1 MRMTEL
7 LTTTAL
13 QPQRTRRT
21 DTARI
26 LTSGDVGKILP
37 IKMIPVFREDAVQNG
52 RVRVSVEMM
61 ETAEMLAN
69 SVMIEAQAH
78 FVPFLAFEQF
88 NGIDSFNRSYMKE
101 AEADG
106 STIPF
111 FEVDKY
117 EATDTGDTSARDT
130 SDWDTTASGD
140 RPLFYQTLGL
150 HHQKTDINM
159 SYVQAYNA
167 VVNMR
172 REARSKNLTIRNE
185 FDHSLAEAFRLN
197 LGFSD
202 IVSDYD
208 EKTIDGQVNLSGLS
222 FVAPVRSNLASEG
235 QASLNNS
242 NAWVSTNSWSPSAAA
257 GEATYVGGSDP
268 YFDWAGKVWAEL
280 TQGGSATM
288 SLNDIEM
295 AKKTAAMAEFRTKF
309 DHLSEEYLIDLMLSG
324 VNLPAEMMKQP
335 MLLASKR
342 APIQFMQR
350 YATDAGNLDENVA
363 NGAASLD
370 LTVRLP
376 RTNVGGII
384 VITASAV
391 PESIWERKEDHFLS
405 CVDPD
410 TLPQFT
416 RDYLDPNAVEAVVN
430 GEIDVNHSTPDS
442 VFGYRPLNSKWL
454 NRDYTSVGGKYYRP
468 ADDAFTEVRSKIYS
482 TEATNP
488 TLNADWYLCTNM
500 HKKVFADQVSDSLE
514 ISCVSAMNITGH
526 TVGGE
531 RLIEATDDYDKV
543 TAQVDQT
550 RVDPS

>member
-26 LTSGDVGKILP
+26 LTSGDLGKILP
-37 IKMIPVFREDAVQNG
+37 IKMIPIFREDAVQNG
-52 RVRVSVEMM
+52 RVRLTVEMM

-69 SVMIEAQAH
+69 SVVVEAQAH

-106 STIPF
+106 NTIDFFQKNKAWNGSAQVTITGST
-111 FEVDKY
+111 
-117 EATDTGDTSARDT
+117 A
-130 SDWDTTASGD
+130 DTTGSYGMD
-140 RPLFYQTLGL
+140 TFYQTLGL
-150 HHQKTDINM
+150 HHGETDIN
-159 SYVQAYNA
+159 SSLVQAYNA
-167 VVNMR
+167 VVNQR
-172 REARSKNLTIRNE
+172 REARSKNLPLRDE
-185 FDHSLAEAFRLN
+185 FDHNLAEAFRLN
-197 LGFSD
+197 LGFNE

-208 EKTIDGQVNLSGLS
+208 EKTVDGQINLSGLS
-222 FVAPVRSNLASEG
+222 FKAPVHSERFD
-235 QASLNNS
+235 L
-242 NAWVSTNSWSPSAAA
+242 
-257 GEATYVGGSDP
+257 VGGLRVPASINAPTGSNGD
-268 YFDWAGKVWAEL
+268 YAFEMDEIWAEL
-280 TQGGSATM
+280 TSGGDAVM

-295 AKKTAAMAEFRTKF
+295 AKKTAAMAKMRTKY
-309 DHLSEEYLIDLMLSG
+309 DHLDEDYLIDLLLSG
-324 VNLPAEMMKQP
+324 VQLPAEMLKQP
-335 MLLASKR
+335 ILLASKR
-342 APIQFMQR
+342 APIQFIQR
-350 YATDAGNLDENVA
+350 YATDAGNLDENVS
-363 NGAASLD
+363 NGAAQID

-376 RTNVGGII
+376 RTNVGGVI
-384 VITASAV
+384 VITCSAV

-416 RDYLDPNAVEAVVN
+416 RDFLDPNKIEQVLN

-442 VFGYRPLNSKWL
+442 VFGYRPLNSKWIS
-454 NRDYTSVGGKYYRP
+454 RDYTSVGGKYYRP

-531 RLIEATDDYDKV
+531 RLIEATEDYDKV
-543 TAQVDQT
+543 IAQVDQT
-550 RVDPS
+550 RIDPS

>member
-37 IKMIPVFREDAVQNG
+37 IKMIPLFREDAVQNG
-52 RVRVSVEMM
+52 RVRITVEMM

-69 SVMIEAQAH
+69 SVMVEAQAH
-78 FVPFLAFEQF
+78 FVPFLAFSQF

-101 AEADG
+101 AESDG
-106 STIPF
+106 STINF
-111 FEVDKY
+111 FEKNKFFDGSSVLTIADKPDFD
-117 EATDTGDTSARDT
+117 TDNRWGLAQ
-130 SDWDTTASGD
+130 
-140 RPLFYQTLGL
+140 FYQTLGL
-150 HHQKTDINM
+150 HHNENNINN
-159 SYVQAYNA
+159 SYVQSYNA
-167 VVNMR
+167 VVNHR
-172 REARSKNLTIRNE
+172 LEARSKNLPTRNE
-185 FDHSLAEAFRLN
+185 FDHNLAEAFRLN
-197 LGFSD
+197 LGFND

-208 EKTIDGQVNLSGLS
+208 DKLIDGSVELSGLT
-222 FVAPVRSNLASEG
+222 FKAGLVAETASGALGTAGSETPTGDSYSQSNTTRPDGTAI
-235 QASLNNS
+235 
-242 NAWVSTNSWSPSAAA
+242 TSA
-257 GEATYVGGSDP
+257 YHWNDI
-268 YFDWAGKVWAEL
+268 WAEL
-280 TQGGSATM
+280 TSGGNATM

-295 AKKTAAMAEFRTKF
+295 AKKTAAFARLRSQY
-309 DHLSEEYLIDLMLSG
+309 DHMDEDYLIDMLVSG
-324 VNLPAEMMKQP
+324 IQLPAEMMKKP
-335 MLLASKR
+335 VLLASKR

-363 NGAASLD
+363 NGAAQID
-370 LTVRLP
+370 LSVRMP

-384 VITASAV
+384 VITCSAV

-405 CVDPD
+405 CIDPD
-410 TLPQFT
+410 VLPAYT
-416 RDYLDPNAVEAVVN
+416 RDFLDPNPVEQVLN
-430 GEIDVNHSTPDS
+430 GEIDVNHATPDS
-442 VFGYRPLNSKWL
+442 VFGYRPLNGKWI

-468 ADDAFTEVRSKIYS
+468 ANDAFTEVRSKIYS
-482 TEATNP
+482 TEVTNP

-514 ISCVSAMNITGH
+514 ISCVSAMTITGH
-526 TVGGE
+526 TVGGAP
-531 RLIEATDDYDKV
+531 LIEASDDYDKI